1 MVTVQQKS
9 KSRGL
14 GRGLS
19 ALIAEPEVP
28 VSANKNTAK
37 GKPSK
42 PQPEELA
49 TVEGLLNVPIKSV
62 VANRYQPR
70 THFDEEKLAELA
82 KSIEANG
89 IMQPIIVRSSSEFA
103 GKFEIVA
110 GERRFRAS
118 QMAGLKE
125 VPVLLRELDDTAAL
139 ELAIVENI
147 QRQDLNPLEEA
158 QGYQRLMEEFSY
170 TQEKLAKSVGKSRSH
185 IANLLRLLVLPE
197 SIKSK
202 LASGELSMGHARAL
216 LGAEDPEKLA
226 DLMIAGGLS
235 VRQAEK
241 LVKESHMDAEEKAE
255 RKPREISKPGGGA
268 KAKPLQVSGNKDEDI
283 IALENMLTENL
294 GLKVEINDLG
304 GQQGQIVIAYET
316 LAQLDGVL
324 QRLDGN

>member
-19 ALIAEPEVP
+19 ALISEADA
-28 VSANKNTAK
+28 SAPAAPNANHKKAPKANVEDAR
-37 GKPSK
+37 
-42 PQPEELA
+42 A
-49 TVEGLLNVPIKSV
+49 VEGLLNVPISSI

-70 THFDEEKLAELA
+70 QHFDEEKMEDLANSI
-82 KSIEANG
+82 KSNG
-89 IMQPIIVRSSSEFA
+89 IMQPIVVRSSSEFA

-125 VPVLLRELDDTAAL
+125 VPILLRELDDTAAL

-158 QGYQRLMEEFSY
+158 QGYQRLMEEFGY
-170 TQEKLAKSVGKSRSH
+170 TQEKMAKSVGKSRSH

-197 SIKSK
+197 TIKSK
-202 LASGELSMGHARAL
+202 VANGDLSMGHARAL
-216 LGAEDPEKLA
+216 LAAEDPEKLA
-226 DLMIAGGLS
+226 DLMVAGGLS

-241 LVKESHMDAEEKAE
+241 LVRESHAEPQEKAE
-255 RKPREISKPGGGA
+255 RKPREIAKPGG
-268 KAKPLQVSGNKDEDI
+268 KAKRIETSGPKDDDI
-283 IALENMLTENL
+283 VALESMLTENL
-294 GLKVEINDLG
+294 GLKVQINDLG
-304 GQQGQIVIAYET
+304 DQQGQIVIAYET
-316 LAQLDGVL
+316 LTQLDGIL
-324 QRLDGN
+324 QRLDGK